1 MMSKELLLIAG
12 DQMNGIYRITVGE
25 ISAGGSISYG
35 WSGVSHVGELKP
47 QNIGGFPIDSI
58 STSPYNMTTIIFVK
72 NPAINFS
79 SITVTRMD
87 NQKSTSLGVLAQGE
101 IYFAIRQQFFQEE
114 DVGKTIDLII
124 EVV

>member
-1 MMSKELLLIAG
+1 MRKELLLMAG
-12 DQMNGIYRITVGE
+12 DQMNGVYRVTVGKIQTE
-25 ISAGGSISYG
+25 DFISYG

-47 QNIGGFPIDSI
+47 QNIGRFPIDSI
-58 STSPYNMTTIIFVK
+58 STSSYDMTTIVFVK

-87 NQKSTSLGVLAQGE
+87 NQRSTSLVVLTQGE
-101 IYFAIRQQFFQEE
+101 IYVAIRQRFFQEE

-124 EVV
+124 EAT